1 MIKTELPTNG
11 ELPIPKEREREREHR
26 RGIAIQDH
34 HGNRFEHVEAE
45 DLKED

>member
-11 ELPIPKEREREREHR
+11 GLPIPKEREHR
-26 RGIAIQDH
+26 RGVVIQNH
-34 HGNRFEHVEAE
+34 RGNRFEHVEAE

>member
-11 ELPIPKEREREREHR
+11 ELPIPKEKEHR
-26 RGIAIQDH
+26 RSLVIQDH

>member
-11 ELPIPKEREREREHR
+11 ELPIPKERKREHR
-26 RGIAIQDH
+26 RGVVIQDH

>member
-11 ELPIPKEREREREHR
+11 ELLIPKEREHR
-26 RGIAIQDH
+26 RGVVIQDH
-34 HGNRFEHVEAE
+34 HGNRLEHVEAE